1 MWSYKQT
8 HLKFFFKQIDNN
20 LEVMQLGKNPNDI
33 SYVYGRSDN
42 IIV

>member
-8 HLKFFFKQIDNN
+8 HLKYFFKQIDNK
-20 LEVMQLGKNPNDI
+20 LEVMQLGKKPNDI